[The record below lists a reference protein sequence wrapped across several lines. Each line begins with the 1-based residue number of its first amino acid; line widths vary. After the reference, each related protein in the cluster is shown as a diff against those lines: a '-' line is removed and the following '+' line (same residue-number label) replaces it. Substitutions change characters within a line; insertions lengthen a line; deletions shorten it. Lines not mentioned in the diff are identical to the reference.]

1 MDFARGADLLI
12 HEAMLKPA
20 LEALVARVGSTDG
33 RLMNHLVSS
42 HTLADKAAE
51 IAEQAG
57 AAALALNHLIPADDP
72 DYGVADWQ
80 AAVAPHFSGTIHIG
94 TDGLRIM
101 L

>member
-1 MDFARGADLLI
+1 
-12 HEAMLKPA
+12 MLKPA

-72 DYGVADWQ
+72 DYSAEDWQ